1 MNNNSHVPIL
11 VKRSLLL
18 HLKVAINKIFILNNL
33 FVCYAFY
40 LINQQLIVILQD
52 IRVKH
57 NSLEFKKR
65 VLEASN
71 LQHDQMKNLEKLVY
85 IVAYV
90 IISQRGVKNFEICT
104 VHTFKDQAR
113 SLWMLISNN
122 IKQLHNIWA
131 STKILQDFNLP
142 LYLQGSKTHYIN
154 VHKKITQ
161 LTSW

>member
-18 HLKVAINKIFILNNL
+18 HLKVAINKIFKLNNL

-85 IVAYV
+85 IVTYV
-90 IISQRGVKNFEICT
+90 IISQRGVQNFEICT

-113 SLWMLISNN
+113 SL
-122 IKQLHNIWA
+122 
-131 STKILQDFNLP
+131 
-142 LYLQGSKTHYIN
+142 
-154 VHKKITQ
+154 
-161 LTSW
+161 